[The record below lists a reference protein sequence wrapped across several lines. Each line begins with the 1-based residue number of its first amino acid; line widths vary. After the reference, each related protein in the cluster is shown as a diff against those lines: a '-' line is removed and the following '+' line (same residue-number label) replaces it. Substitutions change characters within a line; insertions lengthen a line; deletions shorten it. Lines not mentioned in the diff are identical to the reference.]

1 MNNIRIVECGACFI
15 RLQLTDEMPGQARSQ
30 RSNLVERLLQVV
42 FAKGSLTGMR
52 WRSWLPGA
60 ESSESLFGG
69 VQAAVYSFMSHTL

>member
-1 MNNIRIVECGACFI
+1 MANIQSKQERE
-15 RLQLTDEMPGQARSQ
+15 LMDETVTFKLIFALGYVVVLGIA
-30 RSNLVERLLQVV
+30 LVGL
-42 FAKGSLTGMR
+42 LTGMR

>member
-1 MNNIRIVECGACFI
+1 MANIQTKQERALMDETLTF
-15 RLQLTDEMPGQARSQ
+15 RLIFTLGY
-30 RSNLVERLLQVV
+30 VVV
-42 FAKGSLTGMR
+42 FGIALVGLLTGMR